1 MMRMLLMLMAI
12 LSFAVMTNPANAETK
27 LTHAQVD
34 AVCGGSKPN
43 SSGHSGCV
51 KECGNNVCLYDCK
64 GKGKNEDCRGYVALT
79 TTGGSNQDQP
89 EAYLP
94 PTPGV
99 VLVMD
104 FVSFGSLQSACTK
117 VRGGIFTKT
126 GDNYACANP
135 ACDKSGGTCMVIC
148 VNHACHALMPSKP
161 DASLSLLAILQG
173 GDKVSHQYGLP
184 EPKTQGTG
192 GTTPVEKPAAP
203 TGPIIG

>member
-12 LSFAVMTNPANAETK
+12 LSFAVMTNPASAETK

-104 FVSFGSLQSACTK
+104 FVSFGSLQSACGK
-117 VRGGIFTKT
+117 VEGSIFDKT

-135 ACDKSGGTCMVIC
+135 VCDKSGGACMVIC
-148 VNHACHALMPSKP
+148 VNGKCHALMPGKP
-161 DASLSLLAILQG
+161 DGSLSLLAILQG
-173 GDKVSHQYGLP
+173 GDKVSHQYGPP
-184 EPKTQGTG
+184 EPNTQGSG
-192 GTTPVEKPAAP
+192 GAAPAKPATP
-203 TGPIIG
+203 PPPPVG